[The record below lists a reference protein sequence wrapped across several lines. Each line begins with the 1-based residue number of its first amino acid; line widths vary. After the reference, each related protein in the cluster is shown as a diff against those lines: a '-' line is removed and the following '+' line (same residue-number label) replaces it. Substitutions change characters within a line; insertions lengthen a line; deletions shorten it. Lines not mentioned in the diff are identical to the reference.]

1 MNGSKGERKRF
12 EDAGLLGFFFLG
24 CWFWRWRMGTTSQG
38 EKWSLESGK
47 GKEMHSLPE
56 PSEGNQPANTSIV
69 GSLTSRAV
77 RWYKFVLFMPLRG
90 SDGKES
96 TCNSGDQGLIPGLRR
111 SPGEGNDNPLQYS
124 CLANPMNRVA
134 WRARVHGIAESDT
147 AEWLTIYFFT
157 FKPLCGNMLPLQ

>member
-1 MNGSKGERKRF
+1 MWMEAKMKERF
-12 EDAGLLGFFFLG
+12 EEDRLLVSK
-24 CWFWRWRMGTTSQG
+24 MGTTSQG

-69 GSLTSRAV
+69 GPLTSRTV
-77 RWYKFVLFMPLRG
+77 RWYKFVSFKPLHG

-96 TCNSGDQGLIPGLRR
+96 TCNAGDPGLIPGLRR

-124 CLANPMNRVA
+124 CLGNPMNRGA
-134 WRARVHGIAESDT
+134 WWTRVYGVAESDT
-147 AEWLTIYFFT
+147 TEWLTLYCFT
-157 FKPLCGNMLPLQ
+157 FKPLCGNLLALQ